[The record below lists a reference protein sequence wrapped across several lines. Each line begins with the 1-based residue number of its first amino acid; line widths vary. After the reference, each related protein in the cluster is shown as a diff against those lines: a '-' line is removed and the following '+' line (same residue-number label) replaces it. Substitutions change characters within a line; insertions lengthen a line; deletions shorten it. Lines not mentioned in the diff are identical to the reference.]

1 MKKQKMRRVNI
12 WLYEDDYK
20 NLRRIAF
27 ERETTIS
34 ALVREGIRLLWG
46 EEKRV

>member
-12 WLYEDDYK
+12 WMYEDDYK

-27 ERETTIS
+27 WRKTTIS

-46 EEKRV
+46 NEE